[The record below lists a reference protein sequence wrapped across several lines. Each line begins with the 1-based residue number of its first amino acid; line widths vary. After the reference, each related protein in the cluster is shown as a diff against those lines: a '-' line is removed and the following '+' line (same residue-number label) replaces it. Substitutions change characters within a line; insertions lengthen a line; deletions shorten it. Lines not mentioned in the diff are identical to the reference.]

1 MPAEDPEHWLGGE
14 MPQVS
19 AYGWQAVSEGSWFRQ
34 QEAPGPLATG
44 QPGSSRARPRVP
56 GLCCPW
62 QEPLTDSLQGD
73 TAGPSSPS
81 LGQGSSC
88 QAWGGLPGR
97 RAGGPRGAPAPSTW
111 ACPAN
116 QQEDLPGHS
125 VGTPSL
131 SSSSTVRT
139 LTSPQPGGTDVPGAR
154 PCSRRSQQGESCF
167 LQQRQRKHR
176 HVACSVVKRLHVREA
191 LVIRS

>member
-1 MPAEDPEHWLGGE
+1 

-62 QEPLTDSLQGD
+62 QEPLTDGLQGD

-81 LGQGSSC
+81 LGKGSRRP
-88 QAWGGLPGR
+88 AWEGLPGR
-97 RAGGPRGAPAPSTW
+97 RAGGPGAPPPPAPGPAPQTSGEIYLATWWEHHLCPAVAQSGPSPAPSLG
-111 ACPAN
+111 AQMSLGPGPAAG
-116 QQEDLPGHS
+116 GHNRGKA
-125 VGTPSL
+125 VFC
-131 SSSSTVRT
+131 SSANGNT
-139 LTSPQPGGTDVPGAR
+139 R
-154 PCSRRSQQGESCF
+154 PVQRSR
-167 LQQRQRKHR
+167 
-176 HVACSVVKRLHVREA
+176 RLHVREA
-191 LVIRS
+191 VVIRS